1 MIDTILI
8 VAENVPVV
16 VIVVIHEQ
24 VAGVSVV
31 VEVIGEMPHLL
42 FEVIAVVYD
51 FSCEVFLDVVLSDVA
66 VLEVL
71 EVFVAPVDESVHSVR
86 RILIAQVAVLSYCLK
101 AALPETTFVVP
112 FSRERL
118 VVLEHQFR
126 IFLVGVN
133 CVAEVDKVVVE
144 RGEVNP
150 QTAYA
155 YFTAVLAVCAA
166 VDAGIAAAIAF
177 VFTYCVDECFR
188 RKAEFFDA
196 CFYLCHDCQF
206 AEL

>member
-1 MIDTILI
+1 MGDPFVVIDTILI
-8 VAENVPVV
+8 VAENVAVV

-51 FSCEVFLDVVLSDVA
+51 FSCVVFLAVVLSDVA
-66 VLEVL
+66 VLEVF
-71 EVFVAPVDESVHSVR
+71 EFFTAPVDEGVHSVR
-86 RILIAQVAVLSYCLK
+86 RILVAQVAVFSHCLE
-101 AALPETTFVVP
+101 AVLVEARFVVP
-112 FSRERL
+112 FLGERL

-126 IFLVGVN
+126 IFLVGVD
-133 CVAEVDKVVVE
+133 CVAEVEKVVVVVE

-150 QTAYA
+150 QTADA
-155 YFTAVLAVCAA
+155 FLTAVFAVCAA
-166 VDAGIAAAIAF
+166 VDAGIAGAIAF

-188 RKAEFFDA
+188 RKAEFFEA
-196 CFYLCHDCQF
+196 CFHL
-206 AEL
+206 